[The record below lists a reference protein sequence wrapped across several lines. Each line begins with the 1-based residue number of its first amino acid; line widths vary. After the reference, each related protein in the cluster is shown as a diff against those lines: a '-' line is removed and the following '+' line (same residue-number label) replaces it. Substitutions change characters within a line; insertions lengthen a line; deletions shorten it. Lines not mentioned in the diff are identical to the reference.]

1 MPGYEDG
8 VIGPI
13 AQSVDDIELAC
24 RACFGAKYYESDTV
38 IPIPYRE
45 VELKKVLR
53 FGWYTSG
60 RYLVFV
66 CEACIVVNLRV
77 FRWNGKGFTS
87 MQTSG
92 FRDCRCAEKSRP

>member
-1 MPGYEDG
+1 MIKSRRIHEGPMPGYEDG

-45 VELKKVLR
+45 VELKKV
-53 FGWYTSG
+53 
-60 RYLVFV
+60 
-66 CEACIVVNLRV
+66 
-77 FRWNGKGFTS
+77 FRSIN
-87 MQTSG
+87 
-92 FRDCRCAEKSRP
+92 EK